1 VPTFHIP
8 KSKKE
13 ERNMK
18 DKKTWLLAILFMVG
32 LTACATMQ
40 SDVKKEPPL
49 PNDVKI
55 IPPAS
60 ELRKDI
66 AAFSG
71 KWVGAMMGK
80 LISGEAYT
88 FDMIL
93 VVEEIHDT
101 WAQVI
106 YSQGDVPRV
115 GAHYFRQKSKVISD
129 LKPKIVVEVKHF
141 PDISFEM
148 KDSNTLEGKRKW
160 GEQVDTFT
168 LRRTN

>member
-1 VPTFHIP
+1 
-8 KSKKE
+8 
-13 ERNMK
+13 MK
-18 DKKTWLLAILFMVG
+18 DQKTWLLAILFVVG

-80 LISGEAYT
+80 QASGVVYKV
-88 FDMIL
+88 DIIL

-106 YSQGDVPRV
+106 YSQGDAPRL
-115 GAHYFRQKSKVISD
+115 GARYFRQKSKVISD
-129 LKPKIVVEVKHF
+129 LKPKIVVEDKNF
-141 PDISFEM
+141 PDTSFEM

-160 GEQVDTFT
+160 TEQVDTFT
-168 LRRTN
+168 LRRAN